1 MGKTKS
7 ANLKISAKQ
16 PSRKKCVLR
25 RCTPITFS
33 ALSSSA
39 KRFLLWQTNKIYG
52 KPIEGMSVRSFF
64 LLHRNFLCSKKYSI
78 QEAHAKAAADAAGC
92 DASATLFYKKCRG
105 SMTVEAALVLP
116 LFLFFLLNLL
126 WIIEIFSLHSTL
138 LASLREVGRELST
151 YAYAYDSMVQEEED
165 SGLEALVEN
174 AAFSYLYVKNRVEAL
189 AGSEY
194 LDNSPLTNG
203 RDSLVY
209 IESSI
214 LQEGDILDLVVTYK
228 VSPLIDIIGFSPGRF
243 YNRYYGRAWT
253 GYEVGGN
260 TDTEAGGIEY
270 VYVAE
275 NATVYHLSKDCTHI
289 ALKISECDAM
299 EVEKLRNDY
308 GAKYYPCELCGK
320 RGIDGVG
327 TFYIA
332 ANGDRYHRYLQCSG
346 LKRTVTVML
355 REEAE
360 KLYRVCTRCQQEY
373 EK

>member
-1 MGKTKS
+1 MGKIKS
-7 ANLKISAKQ
+7 TNLKLSAKQ
-16 PSRKKCVLR
+16 PSRGICVLR
-25 RCTPITFS
+25 RYTPINVS

-39 KRFLLWQTNKIYG
+39 KRFLLWQRNKIYG

-64 LLHRNFLCSKKYSI
+64 
-78 QEAHAKAAADAAGC
+78 QTEAVADITGC
-92 DASATLFYKKCRG
+92 DALARENVKAQLLFHKKYPG

-138 LASLREVGRELST
+138 LASLREVGRELSI

-174 AAFSYLYVKNRVEAL
+174 AAFSYLYVKNRVELL

-214 LQEGDILDLVVTYK
+214 LQEGDILDLVVTYE
-228 VSPLIDIIGFSPGRF
+228 VSPFIDIVGFSPGRF

-253 GYEVGGN
+253 GYDVGGG
-260 TDTEAGGIEY
+260 TDAKDSGTEY

-275 NATVYHLSKDCTHI
+275 NAVVYHLSKECAHI
-289 ALKISECDAM
+289 KLSIETCNSIEL
-299 EVEKLRNDY
+299 ERLRNDY
-308 GAKYYPCELCGK
+308 GGKYYPCELCMPKETGP
-320 RGIDGVG
+320 
-327 TFYIA
+327 FYIA
-332 ANGDRYHRYLQCSG
+332 SNGDRYHDDLACSG
-346 LKRTVTVML
+346 IKRTVTVMT
-355 REEAE
+355 REAAK
-360 KLYRVCTRCQQEY
+360 KLYGICTRCQY
-373 EK
+373 GK

>member
-7 ANLKISAKQ
+7 TNLKISAKQ
-16 PSRKKCVLR
+16 PSHKKCVLR

-33 ALSSSA
+33 ALSSGV

-64 LLHRNFLCSKKYSI
+64 LLYKNFLCRKKYSV
-78 QEAHAKAAADAAGC
+78 QDAHIEPVGDAAGYG
-92 DASATLFYKKCRG
+92 ASAVLFHKKCRG

-138 LASLREVGRELST
+138 LASLREVGRELSV

-194 LDNSPLTNG
+194 LDSSPLTNG

-214 LQEGDILDLVVTYK
+214 LQEGDILDLVVTYE
-228 VSPLIDIIGFSPGRF
+228 VSPLVNIIGFSPGRF

-253 GYEVGGN
+253 GYDVGGDA
-260 TDTEAGGIEY
+260 DTGAGDTEY

-275 NATVYHLSKDCTHI
+275 NAAVYHLSKDCTHI
-289 ALKISECDAM
+289 KLTISECD
-299 EVEKLRNDY
+299 VWKLQGLRNDY
-308 GAKYYPCELCGK
+308 GGKYYPCELC
-320 RGIDGVG
+320 VG
-327 TFYIA
+327 SGATEEGNFYIA
-332 ANGDRYHRYLQCSG
+332 KNGDRYHRYLQCSG

-360 KLYRVCTRCQQEY
+360 KLYRVCSRCQYEY